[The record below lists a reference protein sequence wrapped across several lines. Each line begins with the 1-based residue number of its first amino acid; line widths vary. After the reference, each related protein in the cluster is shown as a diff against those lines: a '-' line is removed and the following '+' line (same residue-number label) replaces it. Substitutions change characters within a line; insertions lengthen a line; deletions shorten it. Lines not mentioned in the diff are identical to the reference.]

1 MNKIKFNKCL
11 NIINFILW
19 LSLLI
24 KVIFSPEGT
33 DLRFACIAS
42 MTMIVIDLFF
52 DMLENRDKRI
62 RRKVTLE
69 YVVHESDDEQ
79 GDE

>member
-19 LSLLI
+19 LFLLLS
-24 KVIFSPEGT
+24 VIFAPT
-33 DLRFACIAS
+33 DIDLRFTCIS
-42 MTMIVIDLFF
+42 LIFLVLVDICF
-52 DMLENRDKRI
+52 DIFNNRDKRI

-69 YVVHESDDEQ
+69 YVVSESDDKQ
-79 GDE
+79 GEE